1 MDPLLAASLAS
12 TGLDLLEKAKK
23 LFQASKTINEAKEM
37 AAKAGDN
44 AESLQEQVKINQQII
59 DKLIQQAEENKE
71 LLKKHNDI
79 LISVERDMLAL
90 NAQLKTSRMIAI
102 LAAAI
107 AVVAVGVAAV
117 RLL

>member
-44 AESLQEQVKINQQII
+44 AESLQEQVRINQQII

-79 LISVERDMLAL
+79 LINVERDMLQL
-90 NAQLKTSRMIAI
+90 NAQLKTTRIIAI
-102 LAAAI
+102 AATVI
-107 AVVAVGVAAV
+107 AVVAIGIVVI
-117 RLL
+117 RLV

>member
-23 LFQASKTINEAKEM
+23 LFYASKTINEAKEM
-37 AAKAGDN
+37 SAKANDH
-44 AESLQEQVKINQQII
+44 AETLQEQVRINQQII

-79 LISVERDMLAL
+79 LINVEKEMLSL
-90 NAQLKTSRMIAI
+90 HAQLKQSRI
-102 LAAAI
+102 I
-107 AVVAVGVAAV
+107 AVVAGVVALAAVGVALY
-117 RLL
+117 R